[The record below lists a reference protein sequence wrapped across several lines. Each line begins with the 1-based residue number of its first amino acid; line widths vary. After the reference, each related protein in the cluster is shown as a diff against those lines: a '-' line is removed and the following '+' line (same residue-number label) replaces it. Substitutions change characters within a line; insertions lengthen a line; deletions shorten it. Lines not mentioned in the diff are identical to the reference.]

1 MIIQGIH
8 FSTRTV
14 TIVRSGQ
21 EKGVLADRLHGVP
34 EGHEDVVRHIFLRR
48 AVETLRRRDTKA
60 MRRQLIQ
67 NQKIFLM
74 VSVSVIFCFN

>member
-8 FSTRTV
+8 FSTQTV

-21 EKGVLADRLHGVP
+21 EKGVLADRLRGVP

-60 MRRQLIQ
+60 MLIQ

-74 VSVSVIFCFN
+74 VRVNVIFA